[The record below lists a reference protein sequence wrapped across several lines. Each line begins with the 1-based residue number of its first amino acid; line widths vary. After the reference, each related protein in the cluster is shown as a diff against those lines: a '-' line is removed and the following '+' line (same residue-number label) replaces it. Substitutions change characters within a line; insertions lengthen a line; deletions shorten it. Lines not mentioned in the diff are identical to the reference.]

1 MRYLA
6 LLLLFPFYL
15 SAQQSDYL
23 VLRGQISVANT
34 GEPLSH
40 AHIGIPQRGIGTTSG
55 YDGQFLLK
63 IPNYYRGSDLVI
75 SYLGFQTYRTPIA
88 GINGNIKVRLQ
99 PAAAVLQEIV
109 VMDEQRVED
118 LIRKA
123 VRRIP
128 DNYPDYPTSLT
139 GFYRESKTNG
149 DQDYIYLAEGV
160 LNLYKKSY
168 KNDKEGQVGLVQ
180 GRQVTLVPE
189 EELRSSTGFSSGHLA
204 ADRFDFVKNRED
216 FLEEKNFEAY
226 KYWISSITTHND
238 RPVYVI
244 SFDREGDNKQARMK
258 GQLYLDTLSYA
269 IVRASFEILPDA
281 QRQFNDYPLYTG
293 NWKGNRYFVNYRE
306 VDGRWHLSEALREGT
321 WRDGGIYTN
330 ELIVTEV
337 MPGRGKVIPYLE
349 RLDRDD
355 RFLDRTGTYDED
367 FWTSYNTAPINDKR
381 LAETVRQLDN
391 QNKATEVFDTTFL
404 NTLRRQQDSIARV
417 ESQSSPVADSLNISY
432 LPGSPPVLAGISK
445 WDFHFSYGLGAHHLP
460 VESAQYQLG
469 YFNQP
474 EGTTIL
480 EVNEPIEEREIEPIY
495 QWGIDITYRDRY
507 LVRWSLARDLWNS
520 IYREN
525 AIGGG
530 LQFNLTKKH
539 RPFYVRPMVQ
549 FSRLLYAR
557 KVGEADN
564 DFGRFDADGKKFK
577 ANKVNMY
584 TGDRTYS
591 WKLSLEMALELN
603 PSRELFFRVGYLM
616 PYSQSERVFLRERG
630 RVFPKRAELKVDGA
644 QVRTSRNESE
654 DFGPIMGSMPTFSAT
669 IGILIK

>member
-23 VLRGQISVANT
+23 VLRGQISAANT

-63 IPNYYRGSDLVI
+63 IPNYYRNSDLVI

-88 GINGNIKVRLQ
+88 RINGNIKVRLQ

-149 DQDYIYLAEGV
+149 DQDYVYLAEGV

-180 GRQVTLVPE
+180 GRQVTLVTE

-216 FLEEKNFEAY
+216 FLEEENFEAY
-226 KYWISSITTHND
+226 KYWISSITTHDD

-244 SFDREGDNKQARMK
+244 SFDREGDNSQARMK

-281 QRQFNDYPLYTG
+281 QRKYNDYPLYTG

-306 VDGRWHLSEALREGT
+306 VEGRWHLSEALREGT

-349 RLDRDD
+349 RLGRDD
-355 RFLDRTGTYDED
+355 RFLDRTGSYDED
-367 FWTSYNTAPINDKR
+367 FWTSYNTAPINDRR

-417 ESQSSPVADSLNISY
+417 ESQSSPAADSFNISY
-432 LPGSPPVLAGISK
+432 VPVSPPVLAGVSK
-445 WDFHFSYGLGAHHLP
+445 WDLHFSYGLGAHHLP
-460 VESAQYQLG
+460 VESAHYQLG
-469 YFNQP
+469 YFKQP
-474 EGTTIL
+474 EGTPIL
-480 EVNEPIEEREIEPIY
+480 EVNEPIEAREIEPIY

-584 TGDRTYS
+584 TGDRIYS

-630 RVFPKRAELKVDGA
+630 RIFPKRAELKVDGT

-654 DFGPIMGSMPTFSAT
+654 NFGPIMGAMPTFSAT